1 MFTWK
6 KKTPTQLALKEATQS
21 TNAVQFTM
29 KTTKENLSLC
39 SLIDL
44 LRAAQLAEL

>member
-1 MFTWK
+1 MLMWK

-21 TNAVQFTM
+21 TNAVQFIM
-29 KTTKENLSLC
+29 KTTKENLGLC

-44 LRAAQLAEL
+44 SRAVQLAEL